1 MREEN
6 PIEVVIGLLWNASI
20 HFMFPVKNRRWDT
33 VTVPNG
39 VSKYKKDL
47 KICHGLIYFD
57 DKTRSFT
64 LFKYVCMYLFA
75 TDKKSLKIAH
85 SPILRSVKLS
95 NLIFTEDNSLFSHAN
110 KTIFSMINNTEWTLN
125 E

>member
-1 MREEN
+1 
-6 PIEVVIGLLWNASI
+6 
-20 HFMFPVKNRRWDT
+20 
-33 VTVPNG
+33 
-39 VSKYKKDL
+39 
-47 KICHGLIYFD
+47 
-57 DKTRSFT
+57 
-64 LFKYVCMYLFA
+64 MYLFV

-110 KTIFSMINNTEWTLN
+110 KTIFSMINNTEWTLI